1 MRSNTKKSKIK
12 FIAVAAVNEDG
23 RSILSNTD
31 VENKTLEEAI
41 KEIVSEIHEKG
52 YTMEVEQGRI

>member
-1 MRSNTKKSKIK
+1 MRNHNKKSKIK

-23 RSILSNTD
+23 RSILSNVD

-41 KEIVSEIHEKG
+41 KEIVSEISEKG
-52 YTMEVEQGRI
+52 YIMEAETGKV